1 MCERQKVDTKV
12 LFNPTHP
19 RSPYP
24 PRSWPKVR
32 MRVYPMSFQR
42 GGSLGEQG
50 KCKSPHMNACNP
62 LHPSPYFPRPASA
75 VTSAPSP
82 TVNPLQLSPYSCTNP
97 WPPLRKEKL
106 AKISVGG
113 WEISCLPS
121 PDSVSAAA
129 ECGVGSGRKIPDYA
143 LLHSSHPIKAQK
155 NRVLQIWPMG
165 DDAHYGPAGPS
176 SM

>member
-1 MCERQKVDTKV
+1 MCERQKVDTKSY
-12 LFNPTHP
+12 LI
-19 RSPYP
+19 P
-24 PRSWPKVR
+24 PIQDHHVHHAPDRRFKCESIPC
-32 MRVYPMSFQR
+32 YFR
-42 GGSLGEQG
+42 GEAPLANKESA
-50 KCKSPHMNACNP
+50 SPHMNACNP

-97 WPPLRKEKL
+97 WLPLRKEKL

>member
-1 MCERQKVDTKV
+1 MQSTSSQ
-12 LFNPTHP
+12 
-19 RSPYP
+19 SPP
-24 PRSWPKVR
+24 FS
-32 MRVYPMSFQR
+32 STCI
-42 GGSLGEQG
+42 GSDFGSISDCQ
-50 KCKSPHMNACNP
+50 
-62 LHPSPYFPRPASA
+62 
-75 VTSAPSP
+75 
-82 TVNPLQLSPYSCTNP
+82 PLQLSPYSCTNP
-97 WPPLRKEKL
+97 WLPLRKEKL

-121 PDSVSAAA
+121 PDSVLAAA

-155 NRVLQIWPMG
+155 NRVLQIWPMD